1 MNLREQ
7 IEQATPKERRQFKA
21 QVNYIN
27 ANELARQRRKDV
39 AEARTKEELGIESED
54 HNAN

>member
-1 MNLREQ
+1 MKNLREQ
-7 IEQATPKERRQFKA
+7 YEQATPKERRQFQA

-39 AEARTKEELGIESED
+39 AEARTKEELGISDENES
-54 HNAN
+54 

>member
-21 QVNYIN
+21 QVNYILGHY
-27 ANELARQRRKDV
+27 LAHKRRKKV
-39 AEARTKEELGIESED
+39 AEARTKEELGISDENES
-54 HNAN
+54 